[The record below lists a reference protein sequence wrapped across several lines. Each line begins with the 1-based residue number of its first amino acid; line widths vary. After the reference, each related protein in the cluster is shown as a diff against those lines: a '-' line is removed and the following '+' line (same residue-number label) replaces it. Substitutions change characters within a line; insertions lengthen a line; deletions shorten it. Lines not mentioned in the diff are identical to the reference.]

1 MTKEQAEKKAREI
14 AKQSVR
20 DYFERE
26 GIENFN
32 WEQFG
37 RQILK
42 KELFHTLKLY
52 IPHYNTE
59 TKKWC
64 VMLTHGN
71 KIVSE

>member
-1 MTKEQAEKKAREI
+1 MTKEQAQAEARQI
-14 AKQSVR
+14 AKKSVR
-20 DYFERE
+20 DYFQRE

-42 KELFHTLKLY
+42 KELFHALKLY

-59 TKKWC
+59 TQTWC
-64 VMLTHGN
+64 VMLTHDN
-71 KIVSE
+71 KIISQ